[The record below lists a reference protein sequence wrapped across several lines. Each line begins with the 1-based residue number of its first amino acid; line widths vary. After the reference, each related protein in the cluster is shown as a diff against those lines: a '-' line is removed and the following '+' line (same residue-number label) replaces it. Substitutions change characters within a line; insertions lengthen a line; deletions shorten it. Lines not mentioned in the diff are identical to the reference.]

1 MFPPLPPQP
10 AEANTKAN
18 ASSTVESLVR
28 RRRWSSTPIRKI
40 PLNPNTELAIHSGN
54 VCGVAAWWGA
64 VVLTVSVVMPPP
76 AIGAEIASTLRGQ
89 VRTTELHS
97 SGEAIIGGDGQGH
110 ATRSASACDGNG
122 SAVCG
127 ENEIRLHGDWS
138 SRRARSCVASVSG
151 VRRGKSV
158 LAIR

>member
-76 AIGAEIASTLRGQ
+76 AIEAGLKLQVLSVGRCAQLNCTVPVKPSLAVMVRVMPPDPPRLAMAMAVLFAEKTKSGFTVIGAAA
-89 VRTTELHS
+89 EL
-97 SGEAIIGGDGQGH
+97 DP
-110 ATRSASACDGNG
+110 
-122 SAVCG
+122 V
-127 ENEIRLHGDWS
+127 
-138 SRRARSCVASVSG
+138 
-151 VRRGKSV
+151 
-158 LAIR
+158 